1 MSSHIAVSIEKN
13 KLTLSGVLDYESVLT
28 VDAQGR
34 EWLSNFA
41 AQDCCLDLSLVTY
54 SSSAGVALLL
64 GWLRAARKEKKN
76 LRILPL
82 PKNILALAR
91 VNGLDDLL
99 KLHGVM

>member
-1 MSSHIAVSIEKN
+1 MSSSIAVSIEKN

-34 EWLSNFA
+34 EWLSTSA

-64 GWLRAARKEKKN
+64 GWLRAARKEKKI

-82 PKNILALAR
+82 PKNILALAK
-91 VNGLDDLL
+91 VSGLDNLF
-99 KLHGVM
+99 